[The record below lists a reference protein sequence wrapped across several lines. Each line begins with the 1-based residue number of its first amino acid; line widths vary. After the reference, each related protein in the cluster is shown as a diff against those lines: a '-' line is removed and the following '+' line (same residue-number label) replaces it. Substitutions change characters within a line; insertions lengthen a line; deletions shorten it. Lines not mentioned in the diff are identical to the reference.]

1 MADKNNKTYGG
12 TAKSVSEKQNYRLFE
27 SYSPREL
34 ISYIKE
40 LTKNLKSKSKEISL
54 LEKEIEKQKN
64 VITKLENELAV
75 FYDSS
80 DNLEKFRGY
89 DPKWLYVDKI
99 CFVIERSRKPLN
111 SQQIVDLMLKIEPEL
126 ALRLLDPY
134 NSITKAIYNA
144 IKVNRLVKYKK
155 TGNFGIT
162 YILSN
167 QL

>member
-1 MADKNNKTYGG
+1 MADKNNKIYGG
-12 TAKSVSEKQNYRLFE
+12 TAKSISEKQNHRLLE

-40 LTKNLKSKSKEISL
+40 LAKDLKSKSKEIAL
-54 LEKEIEKQKN
+54 LEKEIEKHKN

-80 DNLEKFRGY
+80 DNLDKFRGY
-89 DPKWLYVDKI
+89 DPEWLYVDKI
-99 CFVIERSRKPLN
+99 CFVIDRSRKPLN
-111 SQQIVDLMLKIEPEL
+111 SQQIVDLLLKIEPEL
-126 ALRLLDPY
+126 TLRLLDPY

-144 IKVNRLVKYKK
+144 VKVNRLVKYKK
-155 TGNFGIT
+155 TGNFGVT

-167 QL
+167 EL